1 MTKKEL
7 YDYRKENHLCTTC
20 GSPIDDDRTTCKACR
35 QKRKAKNAERYKLY
49 TKNGICPDCGKK
61 PAENGS
67 VLCADCR
74 DRKRKSYFENSWKY
88 NKRHLKKEKSKRRK
102 LIKKGLCPK
111 CGRPTGTERV
121 YCDKCLEYLREQN
134 RQSRARNGAKHVGI
148 PKAEWSQYGWCNRCG
163 VAVNDGANLC
173 PTCKGILSK
182 QVIHMRA
189 RLSDRHE
196 EWRAKGLCG
205 TCGKHRALDGFKVCQ
220 GCKDK
225 LDAMRIKSV
234 EKCRKKVVQN
244 GCIE

>member
-102 LIKKGLCPK
+102 LIKKGF
-111 CGRPTGTERV
+111 
-121 YCDKCLEYLREQN
+121 EYLREQN